1 MTETVRMCDLRFDSS
16 LFENYLTGTVL
27 DRLLCS
33 YSGLP
38 KASTIWLLS
47 VLWNGTVAS
56 YFCRQKNGKSMPNRK
71 ILYVCSVFED
81 SVSYSVAVEKNR
93 QILATGHTDRYV
105 CYRRTLFSF
114 SVLRGV
120 WRCLFHLKG
129 GRGALFSVWKMKE
142 I

>member
-1 MTETVRMCDLRFDSS
+1 
-16 LFENYLTGTVL
+16 
-27 DRLLCS
+27 
-33 YSGLP
+33 
-38 KASTIWLLS
+38 
-47 VLWNGTVAS
+47 
-56 YFCRQKNGKSMPNRK
+56 MPNR
-71 ILYVCSVFED
+71 IFLYVCSVFED

-129 GRGALFSVWKMKE
+129 GRGALFSYCQLLKVVPDTYQGREYGNKNL
-142 I
+142 

>member
-1 MTETVRMCDLRFDSS
+1 
-16 LFENYLTGTVL
+16 
-27 DRLLCS
+27 
-33 YSGLP
+33 
-38 KASTIWLLS
+38 
-47 VLWNGTVAS
+47 
-56 YFCRQKNGKSMPNRK
+56 MPNRN

-81 SVSYSVAVEKNR
+81 SVSYGVSVERNR

-105 CYRRTLFSF
+105 CHRRTLFSF

-120 WRCLFHLKG
+120 WRCLFYLKG

>member
-1 MTETVRMCDLRFDSS
+1 
-16 LFENYLTGTVL
+16 
-27 DRLLCS
+27 
-33 YSGLP
+33 
-38 KASTIWLLS
+38 
-47 VLWNGTVAS
+47 
-56 YFCRQKNGKSMPNRK
+56 MPNRN

-129 GRGALFSVWKMKE
+129 GRGTLFSYWNEGMGPSASRR
-142 I
+142 

>member
-1 MTETVRMCDLRFDSS
+1 MLWHTCDLFLSPIKKIVCRTETNTIFTV
-16 LFENYLTGTVL
+16 FEN
-27 DRLLCS
+27 
-33 YSGLP
+33 
-38 KASTIWLLS
+38 
-47 VLWNGTVAS
+47 
-56 YFCRQKNGKSMPNRK
+56 
-71 ILYVCSVFED
+71 
-81 SVSYSVAVEKNR
+81 SVSYSVSVERNR

-120 WRCLFHLKG
+120 WRCLFYLKG